1 MPLPPQAVSTSR
13 HHPQL
18 RPKGWFARNWK
29 WFIPLTAVACLGLFC
44 TFIAGILFFVTSMMK
59 NSEPFNDS
67 LQTAS
72 QSPEIIE
79 ALGEP
84 IEPGLLVLGSISLS
98 NNDGEVE
105 INYSI
110 SGPRDEARVFV
121 KGSKSDG
128 VWTYEKT
135 ACILPNGKMLL
146 LSKSAEDKETED

>member
-1 MPLPPQAVSTSR
+1 
-13 HHPQL
+13 
-18 RPKGWFARNWK
+18 
-29 WFIPLTAVACLGLFC
+29 LGLFC